1 MYVARSARLGMAR
14 EFCALLNNRPCF
26 ISQGKDNF
34 LKHVVFLSGSNYD
47 SDHLASLSESEQRSV
62 FFSKRSL
69 FFKVF
74 LAIFVPSFSLEFYFI
89 LSNSFQ
95 TLCCFCKGVE
105 WKLRIAVWNYSN
117 RKLRIIHA
125 ASFAWQAIQYAVVPL
140 RAELVQVCLRRMVS
154 LSKSLMRHLKNLD
167 AKLNCLPLL
176 FQDYAISKQD
186 VLSVASRQSKRTV
199 RTAQKLHVPIAQHNT
214 LPSSVSLAQ
223 EGQDAT
229 ADGTST
235 SYGSSL
241 SCSDIL
247 LVAQNTM
254 DGSGKDA
261 SESSLALQ
269 HGLAM
274 DYIFFAKD
282 SDARA
287 RAGKTPKESSV
298 KKLKTW
304 F

>member
-1 MYVARSARLGMAR
+1 M
-14 EFCALLNNRPCF
+14 
-26 ISQGKDNF
+26 
-34 LKHVVFLSGSNYD
+34 HVVFLIGTHYD
-47 SDHLASLSESEQRSV
+47 SDHLASWSESDQRSV
-62 FFSKRSL
+62 FFSKRFL
-69 FFKVF
+69 FCKVF
-74 LAIFVPSFSLEFYFI
+74 LAIFVPTFCLEFYSI
-89 LSNSFQ
+89 LSDSFQ
-95 TLCCFCKGVE
+95 TLCYFCICVE
-105 WKLRIAVWNYSN
+105 WKLRDAVCQCLELFKSQIANNSRCVVHLSGHSICSRPTPGWASAGV
-117 RKLRIIHA
+117 RKMDG
-125 ASFAWQAIQYAVVPL
+125 F
-140 RAELVQVCLRRMVS
+140 